1 VKRLSKVILI
11 ALAVLVALG
20 AVTVGALLVYIRSDS
35 ARQRIEIA
43 VTKALKTRMHVGK
56 VELSSWNAIRAERIT
71 VPTLDESAA
80 LVSAPTFAAKFR
92 YGPLLSGELELYD
105 LVVNHAQVIWPQ
117 DAEGR
122 WSWPALPKPEKI
134 ETGEPSEMPTV
145 PKEKKKSA
153 VSIAGMKLAGATI
166 EFRDAKQQPIIVA
179 TGVDV
184 DFTKVGQDGTEG
196 QATITRLAWLTK
208 YVFENV
214 STPFRYANGAVNLE
228 NIQAVTLG
236 GNVRGTL
243 QMNPEAAESPFTV
256 HMELHGLSLRDLLA
270 LAGWTAGDISG
281 KLSGQV
287 DAKGTSK
294 NFQRLE
300 GPGRLTIEEGRFTRL
315 PLLDPIAQV
324 LEIPELSDLRTSD
337 AFVDFKLRDEKAFVE
352 SLVLATPSLRLSA
365 KGVSR
370 FDNKLNLDATLT
382 IADPIAKRIPDFS
395 LQNFH
400 KADEQYALEFKI
412 TGSNDHPKTDL
423 AEKLIGGSVKE
434 KVEDLLSGLF
444 GTKPKPKEKEKE
456 KGKGKEKERDPEK
469 KKDKTKTDAKPET
482 GEAPT
487 RL

>member
-11 ALAVLVALG
+11 ALAVLIGLG
-20 AVTVGALLVYIRSDS
+20 AVTIGALLVYLRGDD
-35 ARQRIEIA
+35 ARQRIQVA
-43 VTKALKTRMHVGK
+43 ATKALKTPVRIGK
-56 VELSSWNAIRAERIT
+56 VGLSSWNSVRAESIT
-71 VPTLDESAA
+71 VPTLDGSSAI
-80 LVSAPTFAAKFR
+80 VSAPTFDAKFR
-92 YGPLLSGELELYD
+92 YSPLLSGELQLYD
-105 LVVNHAQVIWPQ
+105 LMVKQAQVIWPQ
-117 DAEGR
+117 DADGR
-122 WSWPALPKPEKI
+122 WSWPGLPKIEKV
-134 ETGEPSEMPTV
+134 ETEEPKIPR
-145 PKEKKKSA
+145 EKKKSA
-153 VSIAGMKLAGATI
+153 VSISGLKLAGANI
-166 EFRDAKQQPIIVA
+166 ELRDAAQKPVVVA

-184 DFTKVGQDGTEG
+184 DFTKVGQEGTEG
-196 QATITRLAWLTK
+196 NAKVGRLVWLNR

-214 STPFRYANGAVNLE
+214 STPFRYVGGAVNLE
-228 NIQAVTLG
+228 GIEAVTLG
-236 GNVRGTL
+236 GTVRGNLDMET
-243 QMNPEAAESPFTV
+243 EAAESPFKV

-324 LEIPELSDLRTSD
+324 LEIPELSDLRTSE

-352 SLVLATPSLRLSA
+352 SLVLATPSLRLGA

-370 FDNKLNLDATLT
+370 FDNKLNLDATLAISDS
-382 IADPIAKRIPDFS
+382 IARRIPDFS
-395 LQNFH
+395 RQNFH
-400 KADEQYALEFKI
+400 KMEDQQYALDFKI

-444 GTKPKPKEKEKE
+444 GTKPKEKEKE
-456 KGKGKEKERDPEK
+456 KTKDKDAEK
-469 KKDKTKTDAKPET
+469 KKEKPKPESQA
-482 GEAPT
+482 APT

>member
-11 ALAVLVALG
+11 ALAILVGFG
-20 AVTVGALLVYIRSDS
+20 AVTIVAMVVYLRSDD
-35 ARQRIEIA
+35 ARQRVELA
-43 VTKALKTRMHVGK
+43 VSKALKTRVRIAKLG
-56 VELSSWNAIRAERIT
+56 LSSWNALRAESVTI
-71 VPTLDESAA
+71 PTGDDTAA

-92 YGPLLSGELELYD
+92 YPPLLSGELELYD
-105 LVVNHAQVIWPQ
+105 LLVERAQVVWPQ

-122 WSWPALPKPEKI
+122 WSWPALPKVEKV
-134 ETGEPSEMPTV
+134 ETEEPKV
-145 PKEKKKSA
+145 PKEKKKSV
-153 VSIAGMKLAGATI
+153 VSIAGLKLAGANI
-166 EFRDAKQQPIIVA
+166 EFRDAQQHPIIVL

-184 DFTKVGQDGTEG
+184 DFTHVGPDATEG
-196 QATITRLAWLTK
+196 RATVTRLAWLTK

-214 STPFRYANGAVNLE
+214 STPFRYVDGAVNLD

-236 GNVRGTL
+236 GSVAGTL
-243 QMNPEAAESPFTV
+243 QMKAEAAESPFSV
-256 HMELHGLSLRDLLA
+256 HMELHSLSLHDLLA
-270 LAGWTAGDISG
+270 LAGWTSGDISG

-315 PLLDPIAQV
+315 PLLDPIASV
-324 LEIPELSDLRTSD
+324 LEIPELSDLKTSE
-337 AFVDFKLRDEKAFVE
+337 AFVDFKLKDEKAFVQ
-352 SLVLATPSLRLSA
+352 SLVLATPSLRLGA

-370 FDNKLNLDATLT
+370 FDNKLNLDAVLT
-382 IADPIAKRIPDFS
+382 ISDSIAKRIPEFS

-400 KADEQYALEFKI
+400 KVEEQYALEFKI

-444 GTKPKPKEKEKE
+444 GTKPKPKENENGKPKTKEKNP
-456 KGKGKEKERDPEK
+456 DK
-469 KKDKTKTDAKPET
+469 KKDKTKPDAKPEAIPET
-482 GEAPT
+482 EEAPT
-487 RL
+487 KS